1 MSPKHETLYVGRPNI
16 GQRESF
22 LARVEDILDRRW
34 LSNGGPYVEEFE
46 QKVGEF
52 LGVNH
57 CIAMCNA
64 TVGLEIATR
73 AMGLQGEVIVPS
85 YTFIATAHCLQWQEI
100 KPIFCDI
107 DPVTHNID
115 PKKVEALITPRTTGI
130 MGVHLWGRGCDTAA
144 LQEIAD
150 RHGLKLVFDASHAFA
165 CSHQGRMIGGFG
177 HAEVFSFHATKFINT
192 LEGGVV
198 TTNDA
203 ELANR
208 MRMMRNFGFTGYDC
222 VEYLGVNGKM
232 NEISAAMGLTNLES
246 MDEIVALN
254 QRNFV
259 AYQNGLADLPGVRL
273 LQHVPG
279 ERQNYQY
286 VVLEVDAGSSPE
298 RRDDLVA
305 NLHREGIIAR
315 KYFWPGCH
323 RMEPYRTTQPDSSR
337 HLPATEQVANQV
349 VVLPTGQ
356 SVSLDDVSRVCSVI
370 KQSFESKTRL
380 AAA

>member
-1 MSPKHETLYVGRPNI
+1 
-16 GQRESF
+16 
-22 LARVEDILDRRW
+22 
-34 LSNGGPYVEEFE
+34 VEEFE

-52 LGVNH
+52 LGVDH

-85 YTFIATAHCLQWQEI
+85 YTFIATAHCLQWQQI
-100 KPIFCDI
+100 KPVFCDI
-107 DPVTHNID
+107 DPATHNID
-115 PKKVEALITPRTTGI
+115 PKKVEALITPKTTGI
-130 MGVHLWGRGCDTAA
+130 MGVHLWGRGCDTSA

-150 RHGLKLVFDASHAFA
+150 RHGLKLLFDASHAFA
-165 CSHQGRMIGGFG
+165 CSHQGQMIGGFG

-203 ELANR
+203 ELAHR
-208 MRMMRNFGFTGYDC
+208 MRMMRNFGFTGFDC

-259 AYQNGLADLPGVRL
+259 AYQNGLEGITGVKL

-286 VVLEVDAGSSPE
+286 VVLEVDPESSPE
-298 RRDDLVA
+298 RRNELVED
-305 NLHREGIIAR
+305 LHREGVIAR

-323 RMEPYRTTQPDSSR
+323 RMEPYRTTQPDAAR

-356 SVSLDDVSRVCSVI
+356 SVSVEDVGRVCGII
-370 KQSFESKTRL
+370 KKSIESKIRL
-380 AAA
+380 VAA